1 MRENAERAVFLELP
15 PEAAFLSLAV
25 SAAETAGRAWGLG
38 PGRTPRL
45 ALAVEEFFE
54 YLRHSIPSGEPLKL
68 TLDRRGS
75 AVRAEFRFQARSLD
89 LRALNF
95 AAGIAPEDGREMGLL
110 LAARFTDRCRLERP
124 GGDNFVLAAEVDRDY
139 PQAEPL
145 HQAPRLQP
153 PYAPLD
159 PPSGDALRHAAML
172 AAGRYPIRLCPRGFF
187 EPGRL
192 LDMVGAGLYDALLLA
207 DSGGRPAGL
216 MLWRTSAEGLSVAFS
231 GPYVLD
237 EARDPAIAKA
247 LVEGFLARV
256 ARTPAVCALSERPT
270 EDLPEAYFEPLGTV
284 TRTQDGEAAE
294 QKSYYR
300 SLREDQGATVWTH
313 PELEPFLRREYER
326 LVFSRE
332 ILPVEADGG
341 EPHSL
346 LSTELDLRRGLAVL
360 RPLLDGR
367 DLAANLARHVEA
379 LVREGAP
386 DIFLHM
392 DLGRTWQA
400 AMIPAVLAAG
410 FRPRLL
416 LPHGAT
422 SDMVIFEHGNGAN

>member
-1 MRENAERAVFLELP
+1 MRVNAEQAVFLELP

-25 SAAETAGRAWGLG
+25 SAAETAGKAWDLG

-54 YLRHSIPSGEPLKL
+54 YLRGNIPPGDTLKL
-68 TLDRRGS
+68 SLRRRGP
-75 AVRAEFRFQARSLD
+75 ALRAEFRFRARSLD

-95 AAGIAPEDGREMGLL
+95 AAGVAPEDGREMGLL

-124 GGDNFVLAAEVDRDY
+124 GGDSFVLSAEVDRDY

-145 HQAPRLQP
+145 TQHPRLQP

-159 PPSGDALRHAAML
+159 QPSGDALRHAAML
-172 AAGRYPIRLCPRGFF
+172 AAGRYPARLCPHGFF

-192 LDMVGAGLYDALLLA
+192 LDMVAAGLYEVLVLA
-207 DSGGRPAGL
+207 DKAGRPAGI
-216 MLWRTSAEGLSVAFS
+216 MLWRSPAGSLSVFFS

-237 EARDPAIAKA
+237 EARDPAIARA
-247 LVEGFLARV
+247 LTEGFLARV
-256 ARTPAVCALSERPT
+256 ARTPAICAVSERPT
-270 EDLPEAYFEPLGTV
+270 GDLPAEFFEPLGSV
-284 TRTQDGEAAE
+284 GCTQGGERVE
-294 QKSYYR
+294 QQAFYR
-300 SLREDQGATVWTH
+300 SLREDEGASVWAH
-313 PELEPFLRREYER
+313 PDLEPFLRREYER
-326 LVFSRE
+326 LAFVRE

-341 EPHSL
+341 QAHSL
-346 LSTELDLRRGLAVL
+346 LATDLDLRRGMAVL

-379 LVREGAP
+379 LGREGAP
-386 DIFLHM
+386 DIFLHL
-392 DLGRTWQA
+392 DLGQAWQA
-400 AMIPAVLAAG
+400 AMSPALLAAG
-410 FRPRLL
+410 FTPRLL

-422 SDMVIFEHGNGAN
+422 SDMVVFEHGDAAH